1 MPKSSETSPLWVRI
15 SRASLMPH
23 KPIEAMTEGAAGLSG
38 SSPVIKKRDLSW
50 RLTRRDPHQPAAVGF
65 ISRPLI
71 KA

>member
-15 SRASLMPH
+15 RARSMPH

-50 RLTRRDPHQPAAVGF
+50 RLTRRDPH
-65 ISRPLI
+65 
-71 KA
+71 